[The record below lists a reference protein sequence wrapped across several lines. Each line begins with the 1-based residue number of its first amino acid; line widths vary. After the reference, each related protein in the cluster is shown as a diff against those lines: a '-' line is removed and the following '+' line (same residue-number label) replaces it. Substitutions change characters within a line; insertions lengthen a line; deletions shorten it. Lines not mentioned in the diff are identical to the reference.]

1 MAVIAG
7 IGVGVLVAAIAGI
20 RMVPWLKKRQ
30 LRYKRHRIV
39 DFAEIRAAARTG
51 DILLFHKTTRSGF
64 LDALELDVV
73 SPMLFDQN
81 EFRHSGIVVRKD
93 GELFVMEC
101 ADQLHSGHDE
111 ATYLTPGNGIRIVAM
126 ETLLRAYNRDNGDPH
141 FGIKHIAD
149 EISVDRVYA
158 ALAQFGRIDYLK
170 MYWSAY
176 VFLSCA
182 VLPKKM
188 HPRVLDKYRNEMMCS
203 EFVHSLLNMCGVLKN
218 YPSKLFAP
226 YTIEDTAAF
235 REFEIVKYSDV
246 VRFRYE
252 SPKPVIEGI
261 RAELAPP
268 GTPGP
273 P

>member
-20 RMVPWLKKRQ
+20 RLVPRLKKRQ

-73 SPMLFDQN
+73 APMLFDQN

-126 ETLLRAYNRDNGDPH
+126 ETLLQAYNRDNGDPY

-170 MYWSAY
+170 MYGSAY

-203 EFVHSLLNMCGVLKN
+203 EFVHSLLNRCGVLKN

-252 SPKPVIEGI
+252 SPKPV
-261 RAELAPP
+261 
-268 GTPGP
+268 
-273 P
+273 